1 MGAIG
6 GRRRSS
12 ASRASGGGSG
22 ASSQR
27 RQALKRVM
35 RGDGERRKVPEITRQ
50 LEAAMLLRGG
60 GDDRGQIGLRL
71 PQLDI
76 LHCANPL

>member
-1 MGAIG
+1 
-6 GRRRSS
+6 
-12 ASRASGGGSG
+12 
-22 ASSQR
+22 
-27 RQALKRVM
+27 M